1 VTDFRRVIIESPFRA
16 PSKRLARTNVNYAI
30 AAMRDSIKR
39 SEAPFLSHMLY
50 PGALDD
56 NITIERLLG
65 IDLGYAWWPAA
76 EAICFYCDLG
86 WSSGMLDAKMRAKT
100 QGMNTE
106 ERYLAKDHNQ
116 NR

>member
-1 VTDFRRVIIESPFRA
+1 MTDFRRVIIESPFRA
-16 PSKRLARTNVNYAI
+16 PSRRLARQNISYSLAS
-30 AAMRDSIKR
+30 MRDSINR
-39 SEAPFLSHMLY
+39 GEAPFLSHRLY

-56 NITIERLLG
+56 NILIERLLG

-100 QGMNTE
+100 QGKKIE
-106 ERYLAKDHNQ
+106 ERYLAKDRHQ
-116 NR
+116 DH